1 MLLRA
6 HLVVVTVVVVR
17 HFSDLLKLVGG
28 LSWGLSMFS
37 VETDD
42 RSLSVLLAG
51 EGIRLTIVGK
61 SLF

>member
-42 RSLSVLLAG
+42 
-51 EGIRLTIVGK
+51 
-61 SLF
+61 